1 MYGQQPCQM
10 RPMQQVPLSPQTSS
24 QYAPSS
30 SSPPLTP
37 LHLAG
42 VSDGSGSPVPMPL
55 AAGPA
60 TMPGMILPVG
70 GLRPQDRDQYI
81 VGLLA
86 VAGSVDPSRVHMMPT
101 ADVSP
106 GSPA

>member
-1 MYGQQPCQM
+1 MYGSAVQQYGDPSQQVSQFVPYQAQQPQMYGQQQCQM

-55 AAGPA
+55 TAGP
-60 TMPGMILPVG
+60 TLPRSCC
-70 GLRPQDRDQYI
+70 LWETED
-81 VGLLA
+81 
-86 VAGSVDPSRVHMMPT
+86 
-101 ADVSP
+101 
-106 GSPA
+106 